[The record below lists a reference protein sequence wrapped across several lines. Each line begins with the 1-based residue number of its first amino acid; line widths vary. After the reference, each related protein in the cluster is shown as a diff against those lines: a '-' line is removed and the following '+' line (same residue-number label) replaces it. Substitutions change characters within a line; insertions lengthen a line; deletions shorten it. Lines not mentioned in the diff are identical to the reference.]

1 MDHMHMRIHVFR
13 FSTIAPLLAAS
24 AVLVAACGG
33 GGDDD
38 VGAPTPGAITNDG
51 QPIPTATPYAR
62 VPEPTIVSGVVAS
75 APASSEVTYLVE
87 AGDTLSGI
95 AERFETTV
103 DAIMAQN
110 ELSDPTLIFVGQEL
124 TIPAGE
130 VLAAAAP
137 APGDDGGGATASQ
150 SGLDTYEVQP
160 GDTALAIAFQFDVTL
175 EELAAAN
182 GTSIDALNN
191 LQVGD
196 TLVIPS

>member
-1 MDHMHMRIHVFR
+1 MRIHVFR
-13 FSTIAPLLAAS
+13 FSTIAPLLATS

-38 VGAPTPGAITNDG
+38 AGAPAPGAITNDG
-51 QPIPTATPYAR
+51 QPVPTATPYAR
-62 VPEPTIVSGVVAS
+62 VPEPTIVSVVVAG

-137 APGDDGGGATASQ
+137 APGDGATPSQ

-175 EELAAAN
+175 EELAVAN

>member
-1 MDHMHMRIHVFR
+1 MHMRIHVFR
-13 FSTIAPLLAAS
+13 FSTIAPLLATS

-38 VGAPTPGAITNDG
+38 AGAPAPGAITNDG

-62 VPEPTIVSGVVAS
+62 VPEPTIVSGVVAG

-137 APGDDGGGATASQ
+137 APGEGATPGQ

-175 EELAAAN
+175 EELAVAN